1 MKIETKAQM
10 KRRLAEA
17 YNVKYVDD
25 KANPKSNSELIRE
38 AFVGVVKSIK

>member
-1 MKIETKAQM
+1 MTTETKAQM
-10 KRRLAEA
+10 KRRLVQAH
-17 YNVKYVDD
+17 NVKYLDD